1 MEGNEGSL
9 ESMSESMGSESESSE
24 QNLEESSDQSENGE
38 SSQVGEVQGEVEALQ
53 DKLAEAV
60 EDGASEKE
68 IKQMIKEFELKVN
81 GKTIKHKLDLS
92 DEEAV
97 RKELQKAYAFN
108 EVSQEYATVR
118 KQLNAKIAEW
128 KNDPAQAL
136 RDLGVDDLEFSE
148 KRINREVEDL
158 KKDPQQKALEEAQ
171 KRVQEFEAKER
182 AATEKA
188 ESLEREKQDQE
199 AYASLKQEI
208 QDALSDHPYIK
219 PTELTERRVA
229 DMMAHYS
236 VKFPEITAA
245 QVIPMVESEMKA
257 EFNDLLEALPEEYI
271 EKFIGKNGIEKLAKK
286 FTKAAPV
293 AKKAAPKPP
302 VTASQVKVP
311 TSQGVKDAARVEN
324 KVKKT
329 FEQIMA
335 GR

>member
-1 MEGNEGSL
+1 MEGNESMDSSAESVSDDVSL
-9 ESMSESMGSESESSE
+9 ESESTEESSE
-24 QNLEESSDQSENGE
+24 GGE
-38 SSQVGEVQGEVEALQ
+38 SNQVGEVQGEVEALQ

-128 KNDPAQAL
+128 KNDPTQAL
-136 RDLGVDDLEFSE
+136 KDLGIDDLDFAE
-148 KRINREVEDL
+148 KRINKEVEDL
-158 KKDPQQKALEEAQ
+158 KKDPQQKAFEEAQ
-171 KRVQEFEAKER
+171 KKIQEYEAKEK
-182 AATEKA
+182 AATERA
-188 ESLEREKQDQE
+188 EALEREKQDQE

-208 QDALSDHPYIK
+208 QDALSEHPYIK

-293 AKKAAPKPP
+293 VKKPAPKPP

-329 FEQIMA
+329 FEQIMS

>member
-1 MEGNEGSL
+1 MEGNESMDSGAESISDDVNL
-9 ESMSESMGSESESSE
+9 ESEVTEESSE
-24 QNLEESSDQSENGE
+24 GGE

-128 KNDPAQAL
+128 KNDPTQAL
-136 RDLGVDDLEFSE
+136 KDLGIDDLDFAE

-158 KKDPQQKALEEAQ
+158 KKDPQQKAFEDAQ
-171 KRVQEFEAKER
+171 RKIAEFEAKER

-188 ESLEREKQDQE
+188 EALEREKEDQE

-286 FTKAAPV
+286 FTKAPV
-293 AKKAAPKPP
+293 LAKKPAPKPP

-311 TSQGVKDAARVEN
+311 TSQGVKDAAKAEN

-329 FEQIMA
+329 FEQIMS

>member
-1 MEGNEGSL
+1 MEGLEGQLESSDNGEISEESSLETEGS
-9 ESMSESMGSESESSE
+9 EESSE
-24 QNLEESSDQSENGE
+24 GGDSA
-38 SSQVGEVQGEVEALQ
+38 QVGEVQGEVEALQ

-158 KKDPQQKALEEAQ
+158 KKDPQQKAMEEKDRKIA
-171 KRVQEFEAKER
+171 EFEAKER
-182 AATEKA
+182 AATERA
-188 ESLEREKQDQE
+188 EALEREKQDQE

-236 VKFPEITAA
+236 AKFPEITAA

-257 EFNDLLEALPEEYI
+257 EFNNLLEALPEEYI

-286 FTKAAPV
+286 FTKPAPV
-293 AKKAAPKPP
+293 AKKLPPKPP

-324 KVKKT
+324 KPKRT
-329 FEQIMA
+329 FEDIMS
-335 GR
+335 GKR

>member
-1 MEGNEGSL
+1 MEGLEGQLESSDNGEISEESSLETEGS
-9 ESMSESMGSESESSE
+9 EESSE
-24 QNLEESSDQSENGE
+24 SGE
-38 SSQVGEVQGEVEALQ
+38 SAQVGEVQGEVEALQ

-158 KKDPQQKALEEAQ
+158 KKDPQQKAMEEKDRKLA
-171 KRVQEFEAKER
+171 EYAAKEKAAEDR
-182 AATEKA
+182 ALA
-188 ESLEREKQDQE
+188 LEQEKQDQE

-236 VKFPEITAA
+236 SKFPEITAA
-245 QVIPMVESEMKA
+245 QVIPMVENEMKA
-257 EFNDLLEALPEEYI
+257 EFNALLESLPEEYI
-271 EKFIGKNGIEKLAKK
+271 EQFISKNGIEKLAKK
-286 FTKAAPV
+286 FTKAPIL
-293 AKKAAPKPP
+293 AKKPAPKPP

-311 TSQGVKDAARVEN
+311 TSQGVKDAAKMES

-329 FEQIMA
+329 FEQIMS

>member
-1 MEGNEGSL
+1 MEGNESMDSSSESISDDVSL
-9 ESMSESMGSESESSE
+9 ESESTEESSE
-24 QNLEESSDQSENGE
+24 GGE
-38 SSQVGEVQGEVEALQ
+38 SAQVGEVQGEVEALQ

-128 KNDPAQAL
+128 KNDPTQAL
-136 RDLGVDDLEFSE
+136 KDLGIDDLDFAE

-158 KKDPQQKALEEAQ
+158 KKDPQQKAFEEAQ
-171 KRVQEFEAKER
+171 KKIQEYEAKER

-188 ESLEREKQDQE
+188 EALEREKQDQE

-236 VKFPEITAA
+236 AKFPDITAA

-271 EKFIGKNGIEKLAKK
+271 EKFIGKNGIEKLAKR
-286 FTKAAPV
+286 FTKPAPV
-293 AKKAAPKPP
+293 AKKVAPKAP

-324 KVKKT
+324 KPKKT
-329 FEQIMA
+329 FEELMSSM
-335 GR
+335 R

>member
-1 MEGNEGSL
+1 MEGNESI
-9 ESMSESMGSESESSE
+9 ESSAELSNESVDLESEST
-24 QNLEESSDQSENGE
+24 EESSEGGE
-38 SSQVGEVQGEVEALQ
+38 SGQVGEVQGEVEALQ

-128 KNDPAQAL
+128 KNDPTQAL
-136 RDLGVDDLEFSE
+136 KDLGIDDLDFAE

-158 KKDPQQKALEEAQ
+158 KKDPQQKAFEEAQ
-171 KRVQEFEAKER
+171 KKIQEYEARER
-182 AATEKA
+182 AAIERA
-188 ESLEREKQDQE
+188 EALEREKEDQE

-236 VKFPEITAA
+236 AKFPEITAA

-286 FTKAAPV
+286 FTKPSIVAKKPV
-293 AKKAAPKPP
+293 AKAP

-311 TSQGVKDAARVEN
+311 TSQGVKEAAKADV
-324 KVKKT
+324 KVKRT
-329 FEQIMA
+329 FEDLMSSM
-335 GR
+335 R

>member
-1 MEGNEGSL
+1 MEGNESI
-9 ESMSESMGSESESSE
+9 ESSAELSNESADLESEST
-24 QNLEESSDQSENGE
+24 EESSEGGE
-38 SSQVGEVQGEVEALQ
+38 SGQVGEVQGEVEALQ

-128 KNDPAQAL
+128 KNDPTQAL
-136 RDLGVDDLEFSE
+136 KDLGIDDLDFAE

-158 KKDPQQKALEEAQ
+158 KKDPQQKAFEEAQ
-171 KRVQEFEAKER
+171 KKIQEYEARER
-182 AATEKA
+182 AAIERA
-188 ESLEREKQDQE
+188 EALEREKEDQE

-236 VKFPEITAA
+236 AKFPEITAA

-286 FTKAAPV
+286 FTKPSIVAKKPV
-293 AKKAAPKPP
+293 AKAP

-311 TSQGVKDAARVEN
+311 TSQGVKEAAKADV
-324 KVKKT
+324 KVKRT
-329 FEQIMA
+329 FEDLMSSM
-335 GR
+335 R

>member
-1 MEGNEGSL
+1 MEGLEGQLESSSNEEISEKSSSGVEGS
-9 ESMSESMGSESESSE
+9 E
-24 QNLEESSDQSENGE
+24 QNGE
-38 SSQVGEVQGEVEALQ
+38 SSESAQVGEVQGEVEALQ

-128 KNDPAQAL
+128 KNDPTQAL
-136 RDLGVDDLEFSE
+136 KDLGIDDLDFAE

-158 KKDPQQKALEEAQ
+158 KKDPQQKAFEEAQ
-171 KRVQEFEAKER
+171 RKIQEYEAKER
-182 AATEKA
+182 AATERA
-188 ESLEREKQDQE
+188 EALEREKEDQE

-236 VKFPEITAA
+236 AKFPDITAA
-245 QVIPMVESEMKA
+245 QVIPMVENEMKA

-271 EKFIGKNGIEKLAKK
+271 EKFIGKNGIDKLTKK
-286 FTKAAPV
+286 FTKPAIL
-293 AKKAAPKPP
+293 AKKPAQKAPI
-302 VTASQVKVP
+302 TASQVKVP
-311 TSQGVKDAARVEN
+311 TSQGVKEAAKADIKIKR
-324 KVKKT
+324 T
-329 FEQIMA
+329 FEDLMS
-335 GR
+335 GMR